1 MIEDFNLLLNI
12 GRSSYYI
19 PLLFVLYYLFKIKN
33 NRYTNFERLLF
44 FYVTYNGIV
53 IAVEQFILDG
63 HIENINPLYNIV
75 TIIDFFTI
83 TAIFTIISNNL
94 GEKILKFLKYLI
106 VTYLLIS
113 ITELLFVNDLYSINL
128 YSNNISKS
136 LIIIFAGI
144 TIYYSEIKI
153 EISSSQKIF
162 TYTVFMYS
170 ILTLPITLFEQFLR
184 LKASNYLYIIWSL
197 NILFAI
203 LYNLSLTLALW
214 KWKK

>member
-19 PLLFVLYYLFKIKN
+19 PLLFVLFYLFKIKN

-44 FYVTYNGIV
+44 FNVTYNGIV
-53 IAVEQFILDG
+53 IALEQFILDG

-83 TAIFTIISNNL
+83 TAIFTIILHDL

-136 LIIIFAGI
+136 LIIIIAGI

-197 NILFAI
+197 NILFEI

>member
-113 ITELLFVNDLYSINL
+113 ITELLFVNDLYSINI

-170 ILTLPITLFEQFLR
+170 ILTLPIALFEQFIR
-184 LKASNYLYIIWSL
+184 FKASDYFHILWSL
-197 NILFAI
+197 NILFTI

>member
-63 HIENINPLYNIV
+63 HIENINSLYNIV

>member
-113 ITELLFVNDLYSINL
+113 ITELFFVNDLYSINL

>member
-197 NILFAI
+197 NILFAF

>member
-19 PLLFVLYYLFKIKN
+19 PLLFVLFYLFKIKN

-44 FYVTYNGIV
+44 FNVTYNGIV
-53 IAVEQFILDG
+53 IALEQFILDG

-83 TAIFTIISNNL
+83 TAIFTIILHDL

-136 LIIIFAGI
+136 LIIIIAGI

>member
-33 NRYTNFERLLF
+33 NRYTNFERLLL

-83 TAIFTIISNNL
+83 TAIFTIISHNL